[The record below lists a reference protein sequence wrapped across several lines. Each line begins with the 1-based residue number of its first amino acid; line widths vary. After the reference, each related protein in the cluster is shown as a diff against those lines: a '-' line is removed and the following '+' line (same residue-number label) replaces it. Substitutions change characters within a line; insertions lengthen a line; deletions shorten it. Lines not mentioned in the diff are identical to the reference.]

1 MRVEER
7 EAAHIPPT
15 KAGLAKIAFV
25 AVAALGALAASVAT
39 APGLNGAAGT
49 ALAAICL
56 TIAIFDYRLM
66 IIPDELNALALVTG
80 VAAAGLETSPANAIL
95 TAVIRAGVMF
105 AAFFLFRFGYRRL
118 RGVEG
123 IGLGD
128 VKLAAVAGAW
138 LDWPDLPIVVDVA
151 ALSALTAAI
160 LARLRGHKLHPMA
173 KLPFGVFF
181 APSIWACW
189 WLAASRGGP
198 M

>member
-7 EAAHIPPT
+7 EAAHIPLT
-15 KAGLAKIAFV
+15 KAGLARMAFV
-25 AVAALGALAASVAT
+25 ATAALGALAASVAA
-39 APGLNGAAGT
+39 APGLNGVAGA

-66 IIPDELNALALVTG
+66 IIPDELNALALIAG
-80 VAAAGLETSPANAIL
+80 LAAAGLETSPANAIL
-95 TAVIRAGVMF
+95 AAVARASVMF
-105 AAFFLFRFGYRRL
+105 AAFFVFRFGYRRL

-123 IGLGD
+123 MGLGD

-138 LDWPDLPIVVDVA
+138 LDWPYLPVAVDVA
-151 ALSALTAAI
+151 ALSALAVAVF
-160 LARLRGHKLHPMA
+160 ARLRGRKLHPMA

-189 WLAASRGGP
+189 WLAALRDGP